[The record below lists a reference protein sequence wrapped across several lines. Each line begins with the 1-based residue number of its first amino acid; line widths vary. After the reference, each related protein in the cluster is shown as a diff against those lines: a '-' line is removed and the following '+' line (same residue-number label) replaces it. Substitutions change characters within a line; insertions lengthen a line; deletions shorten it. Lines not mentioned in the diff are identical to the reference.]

1 MTTSKKKVIRVN
13 SIAPMMEIYFHEQ
26 ALVFQKWYDMIYV
39 SSPGKEHDIMRRDGI
54 RTEQIYIAR
63 PISPLQDLCSL
74 WKLYRFF
81 RKERPDIVHS
91 ITPKAGLLSMIAA
104 RFARVPIRI
113 HTFTGLLFPSRRGI
127 MHYILKTTDRITCLF
142 ASHVNP
148 EGEGVK
154 QQLQASHITSKPLT
168 VLGHGNIRGVN
179 LDKYSP
185 KGTRNKTRDELH
197 LPSDAFVFTFTGRL
211 VRDKGINELCAAF
224 RRLSAEFPEAYLL
237 LIGPEEP
244 ELDPLENETKDIIRH
259 HPRILAVGQRHD
271 VPDLLEASDAFV
283 FPSYREGFPNAILEA
298 QAYSLPCIA
307 TNISGCNEIVV
318 PGENGIL
325 IPSHDSS
332 ALYSAM
338 KDVLSLPSSARRE
351 MGRRGRLQIESFFS
365 SDMINENLHRF
376 YQSLLA

>member
-1 MTTSKKKVIRVN
+1 
-13 SIAPMMEIYFHEQ
+13 
-26 ALVFQKWYDMIYV
+26 
-39 SSPGKEHDIMRRDGI
+39 MRRDGV

-179 LDKYSP
+179 LNKYSP

-197 LPSDAFVFTFTGRL
+197 LPSDVFVFTFIGRL

-224 RRLSAEFPEAYLL
+224 RRLSAEYPKAYLL

-244 ELDPLENETKDIIRH
+244 ELDPLENETKDIIRQ
-259 HPRILAVGQRHD
+259 HPRILAVGQRRD

-307 TNISGCNEIVV
+307 TNISGCNEIIHHN
-318 PGENGIL
+318 ENGLL
-325 IPSHDSS
+325 IPAKDTSRLYEAMRDVITLS
-332 ALYSAM
+332 AAERAAM
-338 KDVLSLPSSARRE
+338 GNKARLR
-351 MGRRGRLQIESFFS
+351 IEQWFS
-365 SDMINENLHRF
+365 SDTVNENLHL
-376 YQSLLA
+376 YYDSLIA